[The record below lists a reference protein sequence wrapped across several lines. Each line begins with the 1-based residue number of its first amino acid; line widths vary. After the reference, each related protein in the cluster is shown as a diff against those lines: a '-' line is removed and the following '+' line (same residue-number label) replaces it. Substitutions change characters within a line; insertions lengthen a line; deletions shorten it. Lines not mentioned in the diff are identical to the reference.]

1 MTAFKAGYLT
11 IVIIAAVNT
20 VISIFYYLN
29 LVRISYSREAETQ
42 QPLTLAFHEKALCY
56 LFNALIIFLGL
67 APYGLLDLFRRG
79 M

>member
-1 MTAFKAGYLT
+1 MTAFKAGHLT

-29 LVRISYSREAETQ
+29 LVRISYSRESEDL
-42 QPLTLAFHEKALCY
+42 QPLYLAFHEKVLCY
-56 LFNALIIFLGL
+56 LFNIIIIYLGL
-67 APYGLLDLFRRG
+67 LPFGLIDLFRRA